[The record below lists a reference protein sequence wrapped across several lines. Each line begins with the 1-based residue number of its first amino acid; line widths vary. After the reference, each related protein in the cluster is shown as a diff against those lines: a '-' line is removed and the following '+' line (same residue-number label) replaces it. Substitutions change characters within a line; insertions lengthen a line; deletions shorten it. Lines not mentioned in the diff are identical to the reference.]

1 MFMKKHLFG
10 ICVALF
16 FAVASFYVSPIQFY
30 LTAMAQTMSF
40 DGATGCHAYPH
51 ISNHFVQVFDN
62 VCFYETT
69 ETAKYRIESKVDE
82 FTGIIEPLNE
92 FHDANN
98 KTYKRAVVRLER
110 NGENYFCV
118 VRQDRRSVTN
128 ICSTSL
134 RHTLEF
140 EQQEFVKFNKEK

>member
-1 MFMKKHLFG
+1 MIMKKHLLG

-16 FAVASFYVSPIQFY
+16 FAFTSFYVLPIQFY
-30 LTAMAQTMSF
+30 LTAMAQTISF

-51 ISNHFVQVFDN
+51 ISNHFVQVFDG

-82 FTGIIEPLNE
+82 FTEIISPLEE
-92 FHDANN
+92 FHNTNN
-98 KTYKRAVVRLER
+98 KTYKRAVIRLER

-118 VRQDRRSVTN
+118 VRQDGRSIRQIV
-128 ICSTSL
+128 SASL
-134 RHTLEF
+134 RHVLEF
-140 EQQEFVKFNKEK
+140 EQQKFR